1 MVRWYFAFALFFGL
15 SSSPAFASLD
25 AGLLALVPPHTQVI
39 ASVDVARAR
48 DSQFGQFL
56 LARLDTNNTEFQRFL
71 AETGFDPRRD
81 LEDFIS
87 ASGGASSNTLVL
99 ARGNFDLSRIEAA
112 ARAHGAS
119 VESYRGV
126 RVILNTGRRQDSVVA
141 FPASGIA
148 VMGDLADVEGV
159 IRNKNTATSLDPA
172 LQQLIAGASS
182 NDAWFASL
190 SAGALASPD
199 VMRWNRP
206 AGYAVQLVTQA
217 AGGVRLGDPIFL
229 NLDAF
234 TNSTES
240 AASLAAALRV
250 LASTLQLQ
258 PHADPSVAALAS
270 AFSTMKVTV
279 NGNQVHLSVSL
290 PEQDAERLVSYPPA
304 NRSHAQR

>member
-1 MVRWYFAFALFFGL
+1 MVRWYFLVAFFGL
-15 SSSPAFASLD
+15 SSTPAFASLD
-25 AGLLALVPPHTQVI
+25 VDLLALVPPHTQVI

-48 DSQFGQFL
+48 DSQFGEFL
-56 LARLDTNNTEFQRFL
+56 LARLDTANSNFQRVL
-71 AETGFDPRRD
+71 TETGFDPRQD
-81 LEDFIS
+81 LQDFIS
-87 ASGGASSNTLVL
+87 ASTGDANSNTVIL
-99 ARGNFDLSRIEAA
+99 ARGNFDVNRIEAA

-119 VESYRGV
+119 VESYRGA
-126 RVILNTGRRQDSVVA
+126 RMILNTGRRQDSVVA
-141 FPASGIA
+141 FLASGIA

-159 IRNKNTATSLDPA
+159 IRNQNTATSLDPA
-172 LQQLIAGASS
+172 LQQLIAGASA

-217 AGGVRLGDPIFL
+217 AGGVRFGDPILL

-234 TNSTES
+234 TNSSEG

-270 AFSTMKVTV
+270 AFSTMKVVV

-290 PEQDAERLVSYPPA
+290 PEQDAERLVSSPPG
-304 NRSHAQR
+304 NHSRAQR